1 MLARIKWSDLHRVN
15 HPGIYLLPDGR
26 SRVQVGAKHIVL
38 WTADPR
44 TCTSGT
50 TRTGILR
57 STTSIPLISTRA
69 KPAPAEDAPRIGAVL
84 A

>member
-38 WTADPR
+38 WTADPDGEFDSHR
-44 TCTSGT
+44 HVGDHKDGYLTLNDFHHSD
-50 TRTGILR
+50 I
-57 STTSIPLISTRA
+57 
-69 KPAPAEDAPRIGAVL
+69 DAR
-84 A
+84 